1 MATNFAS
8 AQYQEIIDLHTESD
22 KVSVIGIHTPQGD
35 KPRKMLEGFFK
46 QFRKYKYNGC
56 SLVMVPAA
64 RLPADPLGV
73 SYEAGEPGSDPRDLL
88 NPILFHGCHGDNLN
102 AALNS
107 IYKGSFDFE
116 SASIGLDQNDSNDV
130 PADGIDWESHYYR
143 ALSDRS
149 FQKSNIMSP
158 FRKKGLHP
166 LIYNVASNHQILPNE
181 ANPAVGQLVVD
192 AGDFVTAGF
201 NPGTGG
207 GISDGEG
214 GVVAKYPQFMTNR
227 LQSLGWMDTKQV
239 INSTAQSAEPGSTT
253 LPKIFMGLL
262 LLPPCYKTEMY
273 FRMVLTHS
281 FSFKEFNTSLSLPGA
296 VDYNDWNADLS
307 SEAAGSSKHASLD
320 LVNSEAEVVT
330 DGVF

>member
-22 KVSVIGIHTPQGD
+22 KVSVIGFHTPQGN
-35 KPRKMLEGFFK
+35 KPRAMLEGFFK

-102 AALNS
+102 AALNT
-107 IYKGSFDFE
+107 IYKGSFDLD
-116 SASIGLDQNDSNDV
+116 STSVGLDEFGADV
-130 PADGIDWESHYYR
+130 IPAEAIDWESHYYR

-149 FQKSNIMSP
+149 FQKSNIMSA

-166 LIYNVASNHQILPNE
+166 LVYNVASNHQILPSE
-181 ANPAVGQLVVD
+181 DVPQIGKLKYAGAVADVQGFDDQTFGSVANGKGGNA
-192 AGDFVTAGF
+192 DFT
-201 NPGTGG
+201 
-207 GISDGEG
+207 
-214 GVVAKYPQFMTNR
+214 PQFMTNR

-239 INSTAQSAEPGSTT
+239 LNGAASGTKAGAGQPVNTV
-253 LPKIFMGLL
+253 LPKIFMGIMM
-262 LLPPCYKTEMY
+262 LPPVIRPRCISGS
-273 FRMVLTHS
+273 FLLTVS
-281 FSFKEFNTSLSLPGA
+281 ASRSLIPVFHCLVRLIITIGTMLMRPRSVMILSPIL
-296 VDYNDWNADLS
+296 ADLS
-307 SEAAGSSKHASLD
+307 SS
-320 LVNSEAEVVT
+320 
-330 DGVF
+330 

>member
-22 KVSVIGIHTPQGD
+22 KVSVIGIHTPQGA

-107 IYKGSFDFE
+107 IYKGSFDFD
-116 SASIGLDQNDSNDV
+116 STSIGLDQNDSATV
-130 PADGIDWESHYYR
+130 PAEAIDWESHYYR

-166 LIYNVASNHQILPNE
+166 LVYNVASNHQILPTE
-181 ANPAVGQLVVD
+181 KSFDVGKLVD
-192 AGDFVTAGF
+192 DDD
-201 NPGTGG
+201 GTGYEFDGSLHGRIVNGKG
-207 GISDGEG
+207 GATIIT
-214 GVVAKYPQFMTNR
+214 PQFMTNR
-227 LQSLGWMDTKQV
+227 LQSLGWLDTKQV
-239 INSTAQSAEPGSTT
+239 INSEVSPNANPSDTV

-281 FSFKEFNTSLSLPGA
+281 FSFKEFNTSLSLSGA
-296 VDYNDWNADLS
+296 VDYNDWNQDLS
-307 SEAAGSSKHASLD
+307 SSKDERHASLD
-320 LVNSEAEVVT
+320 LINSDAEVVT